1 MTAKGRGGML
11 LGKMFCFLI
20 YIPVTWVY
28 SFCENALSSE
38 LSILCTFLCYTSK
51 KVKNEKKKKQIRI
64 CEGNT
69 NFSEEMFSA
78 GSLLR
83 TNPFH
88 GSNPESE
95 SELSL

>member
-1 MTAKGRGGML
+1 MTGKGRGGML

-28 SFCENALSSE
+28 SVCENALSSE
-38 LSILCTFLCYTSK
+38 LSICVLFYVLYFKKSK
-51 KVKNEKKKKQIRI
+51 KWKKIRI

-78 GSLLR
+78 ASLLC